1 MDIQTTKKD
10 NGIEVIRVSGRID
23 PSTSNQLEDKLNGII
38 SGGSSKLIANLSSVN
53 FISSSGLRVFLSV
66 LKKVKAQNGDLK
78 ICGMDS
84 NVEKIF
90 KIAGFVSLFD
100 ILATEE
106 EAIQK
111 FL

>member
-1 MDIQTTKKD
+1 MDIQTTKKE
-10 NGIEVIRVSGRID
+10 NGVEIIRVSGRID
-23 PSTSNQLEDKLNGII
+23 PSTSNQLEDKLNGIV
-38 SGGSSKLIANLSSVN
+38 SGGSSKLIVNLSNVN
-53 FISSSGLRVFLSV
+53 FISSNGLRVFLGV

-100 ILATEE
+100 IVSTEDQ
-106 EAIQK
+106 AIQK
-111 FL
+111 FV